1 MVYPRNSSNV
11 HTFRSSA
18 PNSNKNV
25 IIAGYGSSTE
35 NNQTQVMGQG
45 LQMSHM
51 SAPTNTSGQ
60 LEAYHIGR
68 TLGQGAYATVRL
80 CLDKRD

>member
-1 MVYPRNSSNV
+1 MSSVPDRITLLNRANNGGRPEMVYPRNSSNV

-45 LQMSHM
+45 L
-51 SAPTNTSGQ
+51 
-60 LEAYHIGR
+60 
-68 TLGQGAYATVRL
+68 
-80 CLDKRD
+80 